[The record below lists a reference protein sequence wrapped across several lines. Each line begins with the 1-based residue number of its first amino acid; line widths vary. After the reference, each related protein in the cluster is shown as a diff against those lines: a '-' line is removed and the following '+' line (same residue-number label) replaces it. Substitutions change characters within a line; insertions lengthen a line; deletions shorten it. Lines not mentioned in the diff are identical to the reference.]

1 MDAHVYDVV
10 GVGFGP
16 ANLAL
21 AIAVDEHNRRVP
33 AAERLSCAFL
43 EKQEQFG
50 WHTGMLID
58 GARMQISFIK
68 DLVTLR
74 NPASD
79 FSFLAF
85 LAAHDRLVDF
95 TNHQS
100 LFPSRAE
107 FHQYLTWAAGR
118 VAGDVRYG
126 RRVVDVRP
134 VQHDGEVIAL
144 DVASVSVTTGEETVL
159 RARNIVVAT
168 GLAPSLP
175 PVGVESDRIIHNEQL
190 MHRLETEPM
199 RSATRFMV
207 VGAGQSAAETVEHL
221 HRRSPDTEVY
231 SVFSRFGYSPA
242 DDSPFANR
250 VFDPESVPAFYHA
263 STEVKEMLL
272 GYHSNTNYS
281 VVDRDLIHDLY
292 ATVYEEKVTGRRRLQ
307 MLNTSK
313 INDVRPRDCGVEVQ
327 VLHLPSGQTRLVDV
341 DMLVYA
347 TGYRPADPLL
357 ALGAAAEL
365 CKCDSENRPRIELDY
380 RVVTTANVRCG
391 VYVQGPTEHSHGLAS
406 TLLSNTAV
414 RAGDVLRSVLAGSR

>member
-21 AIAVDEHNRRVP
+21 AIAVGEHNRRVT
-33 AAERLSCAFL
+33 AAERLSCVFL

-74 NPASD
+74 NPTSD

-85 LAAHDRLVDF
+85 LAAQDRLVDF

-118 VAGDVRYG
+118 VECDVHYG
-126 RRVVDVRP
+126 RRVVDMRP
-134 VQHDGEVIAL
+134 VQRDGEVIAL
-144 DVASVSVTTGEETVL
+144 DIASVCVATGEETLL
-159 RARNIVVAT
+159 RARNVIVAT

-175 PVGVESDRIIHNEQL
+175 PVGAESDRIIHNEQL

-199 RSATRFMV
+199 RSAKRFMV

-221 HRRSPDTEVY
+221 HRRSLDTEVY
-231 SVFSRFGYSPA
+231 TVFSRFGYSPA
-242 DDSPFANR
+242 DDSPFANGI
-250 VFDPESVPAFYHA
+250 FDPASVPAFYHA

-272 GYHSNTNYS
+272 DYHSNTNYS

-292 ATVYEEKVTGRRRLQ
+292 STVYEEKVTGQRRLQ
-307 MLNTSK
+307 VLNTSK
-313 INDVRPRDCGVEVQ
+313 ITDIQPRSNEVEVR
-327 VLHLPSGQTRLVDV
+327 VLHLPSGQAQFLDVDV
-341 DMLVYA
+341 LVYA

-357 ALGAAAEL
+357 ALGTAAEL

-391 VYVQGPTEHSHGLAS
+391 IYVQGPTEHSHGLAS
-406 TLLSNTAV
+406 TLLSNAAV